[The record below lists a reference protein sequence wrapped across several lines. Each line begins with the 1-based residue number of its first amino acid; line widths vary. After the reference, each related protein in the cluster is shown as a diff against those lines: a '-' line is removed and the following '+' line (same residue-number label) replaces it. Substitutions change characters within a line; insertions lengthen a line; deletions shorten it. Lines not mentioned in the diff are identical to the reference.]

1 MNRIATFKKDPVDF
15 VGTKIQQLK
24 RMTTPTNWH
33 AHMSRFNCRRVLD
46 EERFAAAPKR
56 HATRAALVGGY
67 RC

>member
-1 MNRIATFKKDPVDF
+1 MP
-15 VGTKIQQLK
+15 
-24 RMTTPTNWH
+24 TPTNWH
-33 AHMSRFNCRRVLD
+33 AYMSRFNCRRVLDD